1 MTDTRSHPD
10 PLRGGTVAGPSAFAV
25 WRERILEMAMAVVE
39 WPFALLQRVFGIA
52 RMPYV
57 FVLPNM
63 VLFSIFVF
71 IPVLLAIGYAFTG
84 GTNLLLWERPY
95 VGFDN
100 FRSLLDC
107 GSYLDPASCQLDLF
121 WTAVGNTVWYTAFNA
136 TGTLI
141 VALITALV
149 LNRLLSGKGF
159 FRAIFFYPVLLSP
172 VVVALVWKW
181 FLARNGLLNA
191 LLMEVAGER
200 IIFLLEVAWA
210 RFWVIYV
217 STWFHMGFYTM
228 IILAGLQA
236 IPRDI
241 YEAAMIDGTTR
252 WRQFWGLTLPL
263 LMPNLL
269 VVLVLLL
276 IRSVQVFDEAWVLT
290 DGGGPGTANT
300 FLVQFI
306 YETAFATDVRLYGL
320 ASAASVLMGLVLLLM
335 TLAQLWLSKKT
346 EV

>member
-1 MTDTRSHPD
+1 MAATDDGYVRPAREAPVSSSD
-10 PLRGGTVAGPSAFAV
+10 RGD
-25 WRERILEMAMAVVE
+25 RLLEAAMAVVE
-39 WPFALLQRVFGIA
+39 WPFTRLQRLIGLR
-52 RMPYV
+52 RMPWV

-63 VLFSIFVF
+63 ALFTIFVF

-84 GTNLLLWERPY
+84 GTELLLWNRPF
-95 VGFDN
+95 VGFEN
-100 FRSLLDC
+100 FSRLLSC
-107 GSYLDPASCQLDLF
+107 GSYLDPATCELDLF
-121 WTAVGNTVWYTAFNA
+121 WTAVFNTTWYTAFNA
-136 TGTLI
+136 TGTL
-141 VALITALV
+141 VVSLVTALV
-149 LNRLLSGKGF
+149 LNRLTRGKAF

-191 LLMEVAGER
+191 VFADLMGER
-200 IIFLLEVAWA
+200 TIFLLEVLWS
-210 RFWVIYV
+210 RFWVVYV
-217 STWFHMGFYTM
+217 SIWFHMGFYTL

-241 YEAAMIDGTTR
+241 YEAALIDGTTR
-252 WRQFWGLTLPL
+252 WRQFWRLTLPL

-300 FLVQFI
+300 FVVQFI

-320 ASAASVLMGLVLLLM
+320 ASAASVLMGLALLVL
-335 TLAQLWLSKKT
+335 TLVQLWLGKKA
-346 EV
+346 EN

>member
-1 MTDTRSHPD
+1 MLDR
-10 PLRGGTVAGPSAFAV
+10 A
-25 WRERILEMAMAVVE
+25 LEHVMAVIE
-39 WPFALLQRVFGIA
+39 WPFSLLQRVIGLR

-63 VLFSIFVF
+63 ILFGVFVF
-71 IPVLLAIGYAFTG
+71 VPVLLAIAYAFTG
-84 GTNLLLWERPY
+84 GTNLLIWERPF

-100 FRSLLDC
+100 FARLLNC
-107 GSYLDPASCQLDLF
+107 GSFLDPASCELDLF
-121 WTAVGNTVWYTAFNA
+121 WTAVFNTGWYTVFNSA
-136 TGTLI
+136 GTLV

-149 LNRLLSGKGF
+149 LQRLTRGKTF
-159 FRAIFFYPVLLSP
+159 FRAVFFYPVLLSP
-172 VVVALVWKW
+172 VVVALIWKW

-191 LLMEVAGER
+191 VFADLMGER
-200 IIFLLEVAWA
+200 VIFMLEVLWS
-210 RFWVIYV
+210 RFWVVYV
-217 STWFHMGFYTM
+217 SIWFHMGFYTL

-241 YEAAMIDGTTR
+241 YEAALIDGTSR
-252 WRQFWGLTLPL
+252 WRQFWRLTLPL

-276 IRSVQVFDEAWVLT
+276 IRSVQAFDEVWVLS

-300 FLVQFI
+300 FIVQFI

-320 ASAASVLMGLVLLLM
+320 ASAASVLMGLGLLLL
-335 TLAQLWLSKKT
+335 TLFQLWLAKKVET
-346 EV
+346 

>member
-1 MTDTRSHPD
+1 MR
-10 PLRGGTVAGPSAFAV
+10 A
-25 WRERILEMAMAVVE
+25 VE
-39 WPFALLQRVFGIA
+39 WPFAALQSRIGPK

-57 FVLPNM
+57 FVAPNM
-63 VLFSIFVF
+63 ALFAIFVF
-71 IPVLLAIGYAFTG
+71 VPVLLAIGYAFTG

-95 VGFDN
+95 VGFEN
-100 FRSLLDC
+100 FAQLFDC
-107 GSYLDPASCQLDLF
+107 ESYLAPATCQLDLF
-121 WTAVGNTVWYTAFNA
+121 WTAVFNTLWYTAFNA
-136 TGTLI
+136 TGTLV

-149 LNRLLSGKGF
+149 LNRLTRGKAF
-159 FRAIFFYPVLLSP
+159 FRAVFFYPVLLSP

-191 LLMEVAGER
+191 MLADLLGTQV
-200 IIFLLEVAWA
+200 IFFLEVLWS

-217 STWFHMGFYTM
+217 SIWFHMGFYTL

-241 YEAAMIDGTTR
+241 YEAAKIDGTSR
-252 WRQFWGLTLPL
+252 WRQFWRLTLPL
-263 LMPNLL
+263 LFPNLL
-269 VVLVLLL
+269 VVMVLLL

-300 FLVQFI
+300 FVVQFI

-320 ASAASVLMGLVLLLM
+320 ASAASVLMGLALLVLTLL
-335 TLAQLWLSKKT
+335 QLWLGKKM
-346 EV
+346 EN

>member
-1 MTDTRSHPD
+1 MTAFDDGYPPPGRARPMSAAD
-10 PLRGGTVAGPSAFAV
+10 RRDRVLEAGM
-25 WRERILEMAMAVVE
+25 RLLE
-39 WPFALLQRVFGIA
+39 WPFAQLQRLIGLR
-52 RMPYV
+52 RMPWV

-63 VLFSIFVF
+63 ALFTIFVF
-71 IPVLLAIGYAFTG
+71 VPVLLAIGYAFTG
-84 GTNLLLWERPY
+84 GTELLLWNRPF
-95 VGFDN
+95 VGLEN
-100 FRSLLDC
+100 FSRLLSC
-107 GSYLDPASCQLDLF
+107 GSYLDPASCELDLF
-121 WTAVGNTVWYTAFNA
+121 WTAVFNTAWYTAFNA
-136 TGTLI
+136 TGTLV
-141 VALITALV
+141 VALVTALV
-149 LNRLLSGKGF
+149 LNRLTRGKAF

-191 LLMEVAGER
+191 VFADLMGQR
-200 IIFLLEVAWA
+200 TIFLLEVLWS
-210 RFWVIYV
+210 RFWVVYV
-217 STWFHMGFYTM
+217 SIWFHMGFYTL

-241 YEAAMIDGTTR
+241 YEAALIDGTSR
-252 WRQFWGLTLPL
+252 WRQFWRLTLPL

-290 DGGGPGTANT
+290 DGGGPGTSNT

-320 ASAASVLMGLVLLLM
+320 ASAASVLMGLALLVL
-335 TLAQLWLSKKT
+335 TLVQLWLGKKA
-346 EV
+346 EN

>member
-1 MTDTRSHPD
+1 MAAPTPRPGIST
-10 PLRGGTVAGPSAFAV
+10 GPSALAL
-25 WRERILEMAMAVVE
+25 WREAILERAMAMVE
-39 WPFALLQRVFGIA
+39 WPFAILQRALGIG

-63 VLFSIFVF
+63 VLFTIFVF
-71 IPVLLAIGYAFTG
+71 VPVLLAIGYAFTG
-84 GTNLLLWERPY
+84 GTNLLLWDRPF

-100 FRSLLDC
+100 FRTLLSC
-107 GSYLDPASCQLDLF
+107 GSYLDPATCKLDLF
-121 WTAVGNTVWYTAFNA
+121 WTAVGNTAWYTAFNA
-136 TGTLI
+136 SGTL
-141 VALITALV
+141 VVSLITALV
-149 LNRLLSGKGF
+149 LNRLITGKGF
-159 FRAIFFYPVLLSP
+159 FRAVFFYPVLLSP

-181 FLARNGLLNA
+181 FLARDGLLNA
-191 LLMEVAGER
+191 LLIDLIGER
-200 IIFLLEVAWA
+200 IIFLLDVLWA

-217 STWFHMGFYTM
+217 SIWFHMGFYTM

-241 YEAAMIDGTTR
+241 YEAAMIDGTSR
-252 WRQFWGLTLPL
+252 WRQFWRLTLPL

-300 FLVQFI
+300 FVVQFI

-320 ASAASVLMGLVLLLM
+320 ASAASVLMGIALLLM